1 MSLKTLTTNA
11 IKQIN
16 ETVSVPLTETD
27 NEAIRKIIEVALLE
41 AVNQT
46 TARYKDATNLCCGP
60 DADMAHKIADEMNR
74 AKHALFANLM
84 SMR

>member
-1 MSLKTLTTNA
+1 MSLKTLTKNA
-11 IKQIN
+11 LKQIN
-16 ETVSVPLTETD
+16 ETVSITLTETD

-41 AVNQT
+41 AINQA
-46 TARYKDATNLCCGP
+46 TAKYKDATNLCCGP
-60 DADMAHKIADEMNR
+60 DADMAHKIADEVNR